1 MFQTRSGA
9 GFFLDLHGGAV
20 ALRKMI
26 QDMASLKHSS
36 ILYLVYVLLSAA
48 ASSLHFNRY
57 LTTGVIWCKVQE

>member
-26 QDMASLKHSS
+26 QDIASLKHSS
-36 ILYLVYVLLSAA
+36 VLYLVYVLLSATA
-48 ASSLHFNRY
+48 LY
-57 LTTGVIWCKVQE
+57 LSVSGTAV